1 MTTHPTDPELEAFAT
16 EEQFL
21 LFCDVDEFTQIAR
34 AVLAKWGAPAQPAPT
49 YKDSTP
55 ELHVGD
61 SAFES
66 WYSTYNPAHKSD
78 KQRARD
84 AYAAG
89 MGDPL
94 VMAAPATVA
103 GQCEDAIELL
113 GKYKEL
119 CEEIKRGD
127 SYHLGRIDSAISVLA
142 QTAPQPS
149 PAPQADSRPA
159 PVLGTIAHVGTG
171 KTTLTRAI
179 ASALRAASTE
189 ADNVTA
195 PAATVIKKGADR
207 QWMSERLGHLPD
219 GIYSLYLAPPAQVAD
234 SMPKASFEQ
243 KDQ

>member
-66 WYSTYNPAHKSD
+66 WYSAYSPAHKGD

-94 VMAAPATVA
+94 ATAAPATV
-103 GQCEDAIELL
+103 
-113 GKYKEL
+113 
-119 CEEIKRGD
+119 D
-127 SYHLGRIDSAISVLA
+127 S
-142 QTAPQPS
+142 
-149 PAPQADSRPA
+149 
-159 PVLGTIAHVGTG
+159 
-171 KTTLTRAI
+171 
-179 ASALRAASTE
+179 
-189 ADNVTA
+189 VTA
-195 PAATVIKKGADR
+195 PAGGMVVTDDMLLAALRAQYPAAYGQYLRHPANGPKTSLRTESEIATARRMIVAAL
-207 QWMSERLGHLPD
+207 SA
-219 GIYSLYLAPPAQVAD
+219 APIPPTHAAD
-234 SMPKASFEQ
+234 SVLEDADPLQGAANWLVKAHSGLETSTLAGKLSIGYNRAKRLHDAAIAARKQ
-243 KDQ
+243 GANHD

>member
-94 VMAAPATVA
+94 VMAAPAAVA

-127 SYHLGRIDSAISVLA
+127 SYHLGRIDSAI
-142 QTAPQPS
+142 T
-149 PAPQADSRPA
+149 
-159 PVLGTIAHVGTG
+159 
-171 KTTLTRAI
+171 
-179 ASALRAASTE
+179 
-189 ADNVTA
+189 
-195 PAATVIKKGADR
+195 
-207 QWMSERLGHLPD
+207 
-219 GIYSLYLAPPAQVAD
+219 
-234 SMPKASFEQ
+234 
-243 KDQ
+243 